1 MKHRIAYTCS
11 ALIVAGTLVA
21 SFAPAQDKS
30 ASKKLDP
37 KMEEMMKKAEAAGT
51 PGAAHKALEPLVGD
65 WTAEV
70 KCWMAP
76 DAPPMESKGTAKAS
90 WAMKKRFVREEFDG
104 EMMGK
109 PFHGIS
115 LIGYDNSK
123 QKYNT
128 VWVDDMSTAIFTT
141 EGTAENDGK
150 IITFEGKMDCPIT
163 GEKDRS
169 YRQVLRIINPNK
181 HVLEMYNSP
190 QGTEAKTMEITYTRK

>member
-1 MKHRIAYTCS
+1 MKHRITYICS
-11 ALIVAGTLVA
+11 ALIISGILNA
-21 SFAPAQDKS
+21 SLALAQEKN
-30 ASKKLDP
+30 ASQKLDP

-51 PGAAHKALEPLVGD
+51 PGAEHKALEPLVGD

-76 DAPPMESKGTAKAS
+76 DAPPMESKATAKAS

-109 PFHGIS
+109 PFRGMS

-123 QKYNT
+123 KKYNT
-128 VWVDDMSTAIFTT
+128 VWVDDMSTAIYTT
-141 EGTAENDGK
+141 EGTAENNGK
-150 IITFEGKMDCPIT
+150 VFTFGGKMDCPIT
-163 GEKDRS
+163 GEKDMP
-169 YRQVLRIINPNK
+169 YKQIIRIINPNK

-190 QGTEAKTMEITYTRK
+190 QGTEIKTMEITYIRK